1 MITQTKSDLFPDPFD
16 EPNRYWHMIM
26 NCPVSKERE
35 KRKQLRAVGL
45 DFDIEPELAE
55 LRRMSA

>member
-1 MITQTKSDLFPDPFD
+1 MSKSNNWPDPFD
-16 EPNRYWHMIM
+16 EPSRYWHMIV
-26 NCPVSKERE
+26 NCPVTKERE

-55 LRRMSA
+55 LRRVSA